1 MNPRDYPNPARDLI
15 CQVEREHE
23 REHAERLEADERA
36 DRLDE
41 QRGVYCLATPIPALL
56 RRAS

>member
-1 MNPRDYPNPARDLI
+1 MIPRDYPTPARELI
-15 CQVEREHE
+15 YQVERDHE

-36 DRLDE
+36 DRLAE
-41 QRGVYCLATPIPALL
+41 QGGVCCVATPIPALL

>member
-1 MNPRDYPNPARDLI
+1 MNPRDYLTPARELI
-15 CQVEREHE
+15 CQRESEHE

-36 DRLDE
+36 DRLAE
-41 QRGVYCLATPIPALL
+41 QGGVYCLATPIPALL